1 LYVVTI
7 VGTSTGPLTVGPM
20 IAAPTVT
27 GLLDTKEESFSL
39 AKTPGDIKV
48 SAIGLFILFYFVI
61 NMVKPVKNIS
71 WI

>member
-1 LYVVTI
+1 
-7 VGTSTGPLTVGPM
+7 M

-48 SAIGLFILFYFVI
+48 SAIVVYILFCYKYGR
-61 NMVKPVKNIS
+61 NC
-71 WI
+71 